1 MQRYIKGIVVVVAMA
16 CGMSAIGAEGDAAI
30 GAAGEAKV
38 SKDFSLRIAGG
49 SVPGI
54 DEADVDG
61 FGTVSLDDKTGGRLE
76 ILAVKRFFG
85 KSDSTVGGV
94 FGGGIFFSG
103 QSGEAGGD
111 EVKLSAFGGMIQGGV
126 AIKLGH
132 NWVVEFGPYLGL
144 GVAETELTGFE
155 DGTGPYGFLGVKAGV
170 FVGLGDRVELGL
182 ELGYE
187 GFSQE
192 QEFDDG
198 FGGTVD
204 VTFSGSGP
212 RLAAVLAFKF

>member
-16 CGMSAIGAEGDAAI
+16 CGMSAIGAEGDAVI
-30 GAAGEAKV
+30 GAEADAKA
-38 SKDFSLRIAGG
+38 SKDFSIRIAGG

-54 DEADVDG
+54 DEADIDG
-61 FGTVSLDDKTGGRLE
+61 FGTVSLDDETGGRLE
-76 ILAVKRFFG
+76 VLAVKRFFG
-85 KSDSTVGGV
+85 KNDSAIGGM

-103 QSGEAGGD
+103 QSGEAGGS
-111 EVKLSAFGGMIQGGV
+111 EVTLSAFGGMIQGGM
-126 AIKLGH
+126 AIKLGQ

-144 GVAETELTGFE
+144 GVAETELTGFD
-155 DGTGPYGFLGVKAGV
+155 DGTGPYAFLGVKAGV
-170 FVGLGDRVELGL
+170 FVGLGDSVELGL

-192 QEFDDG
+192 QEFEG
-198 FGGTVD
+198 FGGNVD